1 MEMINANEILSG
13 KHEGEISKE
22 KFFSYHVECE

>member
-13 KHEGEISKE
+13 KDEREISKE
-22 KFFSYHVECE
+22 EFFKYHVECE